1 MNAMVKVQNIM
12 QAVDWSKH
20 SLEEWLYQ
28 FGAWMNSV
36 SGVCGNSVNPIAVA
50 MDQAVVKQKIAKLTE
65 QQKKEII
72 AAHFLD
78 SEKPKLTRSN
88 ITCLIDD
95 NEARAVQRLILD
107 MQGQSEIMD
116 EWMDA
121 IIRRY
126 FYGNSWSQFIVWR
139 PIRDKDGVVV
149 RNENGEPKMIK
160 VYSENDAR
168 ADVKCGLAALH
179 CRYKFIEYK

>member
-1 MNAMVKVQNIM
+1 MNAAVNHIM
-12 QAVDWSKH
+12 QVVDWSRFD
-20 SLEEWLYQ
+20 LEGWLYQ

-36 SGVCGNSVNPIAVA
+36 SGACGKSINPIAVA

-72 AAHFLD
+72 AAHFFD
-78 SEKPKLTRSN
+78 TEKPKLTQSN

-116 EWMDA
+116 EWMNA
-121 IIRRY
+121 IICRY
-126 FYGNSWSQFIVWR
+126 FYGNSWSQMCNESR
-139 PIRDKDGVVV
+139 TGV
-149 RNENGEPKMIK
+149 
-160 VYSENDAR
+160 DAKF
-168 ADVKCGLAALH
+168 DVKCGLAALH
-179 CRYKFIEYK
+179 CRYGFIEYKKRLVFDLDQGIC

>member
-1 MNAMVKVQNIM
+1 MNAMVKVQNII

-121 IIRRY
+121 IICRY
-126 FYGNSWSQFIVWR
+126 FYGNSWSQMVKWEMN
-139 PIRDKDGVVV
+139 PVGDMV
-149 RNENGEPKMIK
+149 KM
-160 VYSENDAR
+160 YSENDAR

>member
-50 MDQAVVKQKIAKLTE
+50 MDQAVVKQKLAKLTE

-121 IIRRY
+121 IICRY
-126 FYGNSWSQFIVWR
+126 FYGNSWAQMVKWEMN
-139 PIRDKDGVVV
+139 PVGDMV
-149 RNENGEPKMIK
+149 KM
-160 VYSENDAR
+160 YSENDAR

>member
-12 QAVDWSKH
+12 QAVDWGKY

-36 SGVCGNSVNPIAVA
+36 SGTCGKSINPIAVA
-50 MDQAVVKQKIAKLTE
+50 MDEAVIKQRKFKLGVRKTR
-65 QQKKEII
+65 QII
-72 AAHFLD
+72 AD
-78 SEKPKLTRSN
+78 SMLSEEKPKLSRVGVV
-88 ITCLIDD
+88 CEIDD

-121 IIRRY
+121 IICRY
-126 FYGNSWSQFIVWR
+126 FYGNSWSQMVKWEMN
-139 PIRDKDGVVV
+139 PVGDMV
-149 RNENGEPKMIK
+149 KM
-160 VYSENDAR
+160 YSENDAR

>member
-50 MDQAVVKQKIAKLTE
+50 MDQAVVKQRKFKLGVRKTR
-65 QQKKEII
+65 QII
-72 AAHFLD
+72 AD
-78 SEKPKLTRSN
+78 SMLSEEKPKLTRSN

-121 IIRRY
+121 IICRY
-126 FYGNSWSQFIVWR
+126 FYGNSWSQMVKWEMN
-139 PIRDKDGVVV
+139 PVGDMV
-149 RNENGEPKMIK
+149 KM
-160 VYSENDAR
+160 YSENDAR

>member
-12 QAVDWSKH
+12 QAVDWSKY

-36 SGVCGNSVNPIAVA
+36 SGTCGKSINPIAVA
-50 MDQAVVKQKIAKLTE
+50 MDEAIVKQRKFKLGVRKTR
-65 QQKKEII
+65 QII
-72 AAHFLD
+72 AD
-78 SEKPKLTRSN
+78 SMLSEEKPKLSRVGVV
-88 ITCLIDD
+88 CKIDD

-121 IIRRY
+121 IICRY
-126 FYGNSWSQFIVWR
+126 FYGNSWSQMVKWEMN
-139 PIRDKDGVVV
+139 PVGDMV
-149 RNENGEPKMIK
+149 KM
-160 VYSENDAR
+160 YSENDAR

>member
-12 QAVDWSKH
+12 QAVDWGKY

-36 SGVCGNSVNPIAVA
+36 SGTCGKSINPIAVA
-50 MDQAVVKQKIAKLTE
+50 MDEAIVKQRKFKIGV
-65 QQKKEII
+65 KKTRQII
-72 AAHFLD
+72 AD
-78 SEKPKLTRSN
+78 SMLVEDKPKLSRVGVV
-88 ITCLIDD
+88 CEIDD

-121 IIRRY
+121 IICRY
-126 FYGNSWSQFIVWR
+126 FYGNSWSQMVKWEMN
-139 PIRDKDGVVV
+139 PVGDKV
-149 RNENGEPKMIK
+149 KT
-160 VYSENDAR
+160 YSENDAR

-179 CRYKFIEYK
+179 CRYRFIEYK

>member
-12 QAVDWSKH
+12 QAVDWSKY

-36 SGVCGNSVNPIAVA
+36 SGTCGKSINPIAVA
-50 MDQAVVKQKIAKLTE
+50 MDEAIVKQRKFKLGVRKTR
-65 QQKKEII
+65 QII
-72 AAHFLD
+72 AD
-78 SEKPKLTRSN
+78 SMLVEDKPRLTRTN
-88 ITCLIDD
+88 TVCQIND

-121 IIRRY
+121 IIDRY
-126 FYGNSWSQFIVWR
+126 FYGNSWPNMV
-139 PIRDKDGVVV
+139 
-149 RNENGEPKMIK
+149 IK
-160 VYSENDAR
+160 VGRVDMPTIIRSEMDAR
-168 ADVKCGLAALH
+168 SDVKCGLAALH
-179 CRYKFIEYK
+179 TRYSFIRYKAAKYA

>member
-36 SGVCGNSVNPIAVA
+36 AGVCGSSVNPIAVA

-121 IIRRY
+121 IICRY
-126 FYGNSWSQFIVWR
+126 FYGNSWSQMVKWEMNPVGDEVKI
-139 PIRDKDGVVV
+139 
-149 RNENGEPKMIK
+149 
-160 VYSENDAR
+160 YSENDAR

>member
-12 QAVDWSKH
+12 QAVDWGKY

-36 SGVCGNSVNPIAVA
+36 AGTCGKSINPIAVA
-50 MDQAVVKQKIAKLTE
+50 MDEAIVKQRKFKLGVRKTRQVIA
-65 QQKKEII
+65 
-72 AAHFLD
+72 D
-78 SEKPKLTRSN
+78 SMLVEDKPRLTRTN
-88 ITCLIDD
+88 IVCQIDD

-121 IIRRY
+121 IIDRY
-126 FYGNSWSQFIVWR
+126 FYGNSWPNMV
-139 PIRDKDGVVV
+139 
-149 RNENGEPKMIK
+149 IK
-160 VYSENDAR
+160 VGRVDMPTIIRSEMDAR
-168 ADVKCGLAALH
+168 SDVKCGLAALH
-179 CRYKFIEYK
+179 TRYSFIRYKAAKYA

>member
-121 IIRRY
+121 IICRY
-126 FYGNSWSQFIVWR
+126 FYGNSWSQMVKWEMNPVGDEVKI
-139 PIRDKDGVVV
+139 
-149 RNENGEPKMIK
+149 
-160 VYSENDAR
+160 YSENDAR

>member
-121 IIRRY
+121 IICRY
-126 FYGNSWSQFIVWR
+126 FYGNSWSQMVKWEMN
-139 PIRDKDGVVV
+139 PVGDTV
-149 RNENGEPKMIK
+149 KM
-160 VYSENDAR
+160 YSENDAR

>member
-78 SEKPKLTRSN
+78 SEKPRLTRSN

-121 IIRRY
+121 IICRY
-126 FYGNSWSQFIVWR
+126 FYGNSWSQMVKWEMN
-139 PIRDKDGVVV
+139 PVGDMV
-149 RNENGEPKMIK
+149 KM
-160 VYSENDAR
+160 YSENDAR

>member
-1 MNAMVKVQNIM
+1 MNAIVKVQNIM

-121 IIRRY
+121 IICRY
-126 FYGNSWSQFIVWR
+126 FYGNSWSQMVKWEMN
-139 PIRDKDGVVV
+139 PVGDMV
-149 RNENGEPKMIK
+149 KM
-160 VYSENDAR
+160 YSENDAR

>member
-12 QAVDWSKH
+12 QAVDWGKY

-36 SGVCGNSVNPIAVA
+36 AGTCGKSINPIAVA
-50 MDQAVVKQKIAKLTE
+50 MDEAIVKQRKFKLGVRKTR
-65 QQKKEII
+65 QII
-72 AAHFLD
+72 AD
-78 SEKPKLTRSN
+78 SMLVEDKPRLARTN
-88 ITCLIDD
+88 IVCQIDD

-121 IIRRY
+121 IICRY
-126 FYGNSWSQFIVWR
+126 FYGNSWSQMVKWEMN
-139 PIRDKDGVVV
+139 PVGDKV
-149 RNENGEPKMIK
+149 KI
-160 VYSENDAR
+160 YSENDAR

>member
-12 QAVDWSKH
+12 QAVDWSKY

-121 IIRRY
+121 IICRY
-126 FYGNSWSQFIVWR
+126 FYGNSWSQMVKWGMN
-139 PIRDKDGVVV
+139 PVGDKV
-149 RNENGEPKMIK
+149 KI
-160 VYSENDAR
+160 YSENDAR